1 MPAATARGLGPPA
14 SGGDGSSSWGDAR
27 RFAQYAGRA
36 LVAAGLPE
44 RRSPSEL
51 ARWAA
56 AACADEGGGGGG
68 GAGAESDTEGAADG
82 TEGTEGATGAE
93 GAEGA
98 EAQGTEGAGEGGEGG
113 RADRVVAAAGR
124 RLAAFEALRAVLA
137 PAVETLLLTDQLLFL
152 QAPHPTP
159 RPSHSDRFH
168 PIHPSNHSPVHPFM
182 HPPISPS
189 AGGGM

>member
-1 MPAATARGLGPPA
+1 MHAHTSTSASTYSFVYARWLVAHLLLTVPAAAARGLGPPA

-68 GAGAESDTEGAADG
+68 GGGTEGAGAE
-82 TEGTEGATGAE
+82 EGATGAE
-93 GAEGA
+93 AAEAAEGAGGAEG
-98 EAQGTEGAGEGGEGG
+98 QGAEGAGEGGEGG
-113 RADRVVAAAGR
+113 REDRVVAAAGR

-137 PAVETLLLTDQLLFL
+137 PAVETLLLTDQLLFM
-152 QAPHPTP
+152 QAG
-159 RPSHSDRFH
+159 D
-168 PIHPSNHSPVHPFM
+168 
-182 HPPISPS
+182 
-189 AGGGM
+189 G

>member
-1 MPAATARGLGPPA
+1 MHAHTSTSASTYSFVYARWLVAHLLLTVPAAAARGLGPPA

-56 AACADEGGGGGG
+56 VACADEGGGGGG
-68 GAGAESDTEGAADG
+68 GGGTDGAGAE
-82 TEGTEGATGAE
+82 EGATGAE
-93 GAEGA
+93 AAEAAKGAGGAEG
-98 EAQGTEGAGEGGEGG
+98 QGAEGAGEGGEGG
-113 RADRVVAAAGR
+113 REDRVVAAAGR

-137 PAVETLLLTDQLLFL
+137 PAVETLLLTDQLLFM
-152 QAPHPTP
+152 QA
-159 RPSHSDRFH
+159 DD
-168 PIHPSNHSPVHPFM
+168 
-182 HPPISPS
+182 
-189 AGGGM
+189 G

>member
-1 MPAATARGLGPPA
+1 MHAHTSTSASTYSFVYARWLVAHLLLTVPAAAARGLGPPA

-56 AACADEGGGGGG
+56 AACAEEGGGGGG
-68 GAGAESDTEGAADG
+68 GGSEGAGAE
-82 TEGTEGATGAE
+82 EGATGAE
-93 GAEGA
+93 AAEAAKGAGGAEG
-98 EAQGTEGAGEGGEGG
+98 QGTEGAGEGGEGG
-113 RADRVVAAAGR
+113 REDRVVAAAGR

-137 PAVETLLLTDQLLFL
+137 PAVETLLLTDQLLFM
-152 QAPHPTP
+152 QAG
-159 RPSHSDRFH
+159 D
-168 PIHPSNHSPVHPFM
+168 
-182 HPPISPS
+182 
-189 AGGGM
+189 G

>member
-1 MPAATARGLGPPA
+1 MHAHTSTSASTYSFVYARWLVAHLLLTVPAAAARGLGPPA

-68 GAGAESDTEGAADG
+68 GGGTEGAGAE
-82 TEGTEGATGAE
+82 EGATGAE
-93 GAEGA
+93 AAEAAKGAGGAED
-98 EAQGTEGAGEGGEGG
+98 QGTEGAGEGGEGG
-113 RADRVVAAAGR
+113 REDRVVAAAGR

-137 PAVETLLLTDQLLFL
+137 PAVETLLLTDQLLFM
-152 QAPHPTP
+152 QAG
-159 RPSHSDRFH
+159 D
-168 PIHPSNHSPVHPFM
+168 
-182 HPPISPS
+182 
-189 AGGGM
+189 G